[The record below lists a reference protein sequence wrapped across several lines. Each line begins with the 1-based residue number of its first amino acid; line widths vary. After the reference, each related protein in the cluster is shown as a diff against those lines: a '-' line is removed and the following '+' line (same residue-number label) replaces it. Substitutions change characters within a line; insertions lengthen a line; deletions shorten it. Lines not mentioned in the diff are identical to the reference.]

1 MSSKKP
7 SQQLDLLNIML
18 CSGVL
23 FIRLPPFV
31 FFGSS
36 FLSTHNI
43 ARVLFIVAFFFLMA
57 NKKFHAKLNIEVFL
71 LSLLLVC
78 VSLSSLISTNMTDF
92 LSLYKN
98 ITMAIVLLI
107 AISLYKQK
115 LDTKLF
121 VNTLFLSVIVNLTI
135 EALLFSNNPIFSF
148 GFKHIVQTK
157 YLSLFN
163 YQLGRGRMFGD
174 TLDEAFIPILLI
186 NLFSSKKQIR
196 ILSFISIIFM
206 LYLVYFSGW
215 RTKLLIYAFELI
227 AGCFF
232 LLKKR
237 SILIFIIVIISAFIL
252 HKLPNT
258 ANTNTFT
265 RFLLTDEQDIKTI
278 NTRFNYWDSSLKI
291 GLSSPILGV
300 GLGNYFDNLSLV
312 EKNNNQDIPL
322 NRIGK
327 TIIIDDPHNIFL
339 SLFATTGLFSFLIY
353 FVLCIRYLKYDI
365 LSFNIYLAEQKALCL
380 GYWGFFI
387 YALLNPWLNFYFVMM
402 FFIMRGYL
410 MNCPAAELRGIK

>member
-1 MSSKKP
+1 
-7 SQQLDLLNIML
+7 
-18 CSGVL
+18 
-23 FIRLPPFV
+23 
-31 FFGSS
+31 
-36 FLSTHNI
+36 
-43 ARVLFIVAFFFLMA
+43 
-57 NKKFHAKLNIEVFL
+57 
-71 LSLLLVC
+71 
-78 VSLSSLISTNMTDF
+78 MTDF